1 MNCLFGSARVV
12 IRVKITKLNFEFVPE
27 WLVSGVVGML

>member
-1 MNCLFGSARVV
+1 MNCFFGSARVV
-12 IRVKITKLNFEFVPE
+12 IRVKITKLYFEFVPE